1 MFAPWKAVAP
11 GTRKAGGTMNPVAA
25 KRRLMPGRC
34 APYNDT
40 ALQWKRI
47 LRRLVSGPATR
58 AELERDCN
66 VPSATKR
73 ISEMRRAG
81 WRIDSREELHTGSD
95 GTVNVA
101 TVYSMADD
109 NTAQSDLFAP
119 A

>member
-1 MFAPWKAVAP
+1 
-11 GTRKAGGTMNPVAA
+11 MNPVAA
-25 KRRLMPGRC
+25 KRRLIPSCC
-34 APYNDT
+34 APYNST
-40 ALQWKRI
+40 ALQWSRI

-81 WRIDSREELHTGSD
+81 WRIESREELHTGTD

-101 TVYSMADD
+101 TVYSLADD
-109 NTAQSDLFAP
+109 NTARSDLFAP